1 MRFRPGAQR
10 FPSLAA
16 FLIST
21 FLAFLA
27 PVAPAFSA
35 EPPPAEP
42 ETAPAPAEA
51 PPPED
56 LQGTIGEIRVI
67 AKSIFDPEKP
77 GEDRWVFRA
86 ADKLHRT
93 TRPEVIRRQILL
105 QPGDPYSADLVEESE
120 RILRANRYLYEAE
133 IRPVPRGDGIIDLE
147 VVTRDVWTLRAGV
160 SFSRAGGE
168 NSTDFTLQDSNFL
181 GTGKDLTV
189 WRISNVDR
197 TSTLFRYR
205 DPGVLGTRTQ
215 LEVSAADYSDGGS
228 RRFEIERPFYSLD
241 ARWAVGFKTF
251 VYERV
256 DSLYDRG
263 EIFQK
268 IAHDREQL
276 EFYAGLSGG
285 LSGGRTHRWLVGFNR
300 ELDRFEYPP
309 GGDSTPLPPENRLL
323 AYPWIGW
330 EYVEDG
336 FVTETQLERIQGT
349 EDLNLGT
356 QLRARV
362 GWSSPTFGGD
372 EDQLVASARATTGW
386 RPGERQLLL
395 ATFDGGSR
403 WGDDGRENFL
413 AGGRLR
419 YYLRNF
425 GRHLFY
431 GAVEGALAHRLD
443 PELQLLLGG
452 DTGLRGYPLRFQS
465 GDRRWLATLEQR
477 FFSQREFFHVLHLGG
492 AVFFDAGRAWFKD
505 DPDSQKMLRDVG
517 VGLRLGSSRSSS
529 GTTVHLDV
537 AFPLDAD
544 DTIKGVQYLVSTSE
558 SF

>member
-1 MRFRPGAQR
+1 MRFRPGALR
-10 FPSLAA
+10 LPSLAA
-16 FLIST
+16 LLIST
-21 FLAFLA
+21 LLALFAPAA
-27 PVAPAFSA
+27 PVYSA
-35 EPPPAEP
+35 EPPAEP
-42 ETAPAPAEA
+42 EAPA
-51 PPPED
+51 ED

-77 GEDRWVFRA
+77 GEDRWVFRV
-86 ADKLHRT
+86 ADRLHRT
-93 TRPEVIRRQILL
+93 TRPEVIQRQILL
-105 QPGDPYSADLVEESE
+105 QPGDTYSADAVEESE

-133 IRPVPRGDGIIDLE
+133 IRPVPRRRRHHRPGGAP
-147 VVTRDVWTLRAGV
+147 RATSGPCGPGS
-160 SFSRAGGE
+160 SFNRAGGE

-215 LEVSAADYSDGGS
+215 VEISAADYSDGGS
-228 RRFEIERPFYSLD
+228 KRLEIERPFYSLD
-241 ARWAVGFKTF
+241 TRWAVGFKTF
-251 VYERV
+251 VYDRV

-276 EFYAGLSGG
+276 EFYAGFSRG
-285 LSGGRTHRWLVGFNR
+285 LSRGATHRWLVGFNR
-300 ELDRFEYPP
+300 ELDKFEYSP
-309 GGDSTPLPPENRLL
+309 GGDSTPLPPDNRLL
-323 AYPWIGW
+323 AYPWVGW

-336 FVTETQLERIQGT
+336 FVTESQLDRIQGT

-356 QLRARV
+356 QLRTRL
-362 GWSSPTFGGD
+362 GWTSPAFGGD
-372 EDQLVASARATTGW
+372 DDQLVASARATTGW

-395 ATFDGGSR
+395 TTLDGGSR
-403 WGDDGRENFL
+403 WGDDGTENL
-413 AGGRLR
+413 LVGGNLR

-425 GRHLFY
+425 GRRLFY
-431 GAVEGALAHRLD
+431 GAVEGAFARRLD
-443 PELQLLLGG
+443 PETQLLLGG

-477 FFSQREFFHVLHLGG
+477 FFSQREFFHVLHVGG